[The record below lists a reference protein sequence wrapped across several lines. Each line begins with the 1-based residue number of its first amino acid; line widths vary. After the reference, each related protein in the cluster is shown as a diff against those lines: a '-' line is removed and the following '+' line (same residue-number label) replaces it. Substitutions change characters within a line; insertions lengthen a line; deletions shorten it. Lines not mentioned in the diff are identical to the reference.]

1 MSSEAGIYN
10 IAEDDGTVTTDKTRA
25 ALGWNADFR
34 VGEYNRQ
41 ADTSPDP

>member
-10 IAEDDGTVTTDKTRA
+10 ISEDDGTVTIDKARA

-34 VGEYNRQ
+34 VGAYNRQ
-41 ADTSPDP
+41 ADTSADP